1 MPNFASAL
9 ASRNLIRDR
18 TCNSFRFTL
27 TSWPKTRIFLSLSP
41 AWIALL
47 DWFLTHATKPRV
59 SVVSYLNTVP
69 LVWGMLHG
77 EQRGLFDLS
86 FAIPAE
92 CADRLQ
98 SGLADIGIV
107 PAVELNRQKL
117 DIIRGAGIACHG
129 PVRSIFLISKV
140 PYGEIRKLAA
150 DSTSRTSVALSRVIL
165 ARKYGVEPEVRSHA
179 PHLPSMLELA
189 DAALII
195 GDAALVLDPADLP
208 FHVLDL
214 GAEWVQM
221 TGLPM
226 VFAVWAARADL
237 PKQDPQPFLESMR
250 FGIEHV
256 DQIAR
261 SEHAKVGV
269 SEDLARSY
277 LKNNIVFE
285 LGDREYAG
293 LQTFLQYASEL
304 RSPVE
309 GRKVSV

>member
-1 MPNFASAL
+1 
-9 ASRNLIRDR
+9 
-18 TCNSFRFTL
+18 
-27 TSWPKTRIFLSLSP
+27 
-41 AWIALL
+41 
-47 DWFLTHATKPRV
+47 
-59 SVVSYLNTVP
+59 VVSYLNTVP

-86 FAIPAE
+86 FAIPAD

-140 PYGEIRKLAA
+140 PYAEIRKLAT

-165 ARKYGVEPEVRSHA
+165 ARKYGVEPELRSLK
-179 PHLPSMLELA
+179 PHLPSMLEEA

-195 GDAALVLDPADLP
+195 GDAALVLDPAELP

-226 VFAVWAARADL
+226 VFAVWAARGEFPA
-237 PKQDPQPFLESMR
+237 QDPAPFLESMR
-250 FGIEHV
+250 FGRAHV
-256 DQIAR
+256 DDIAR
-261 SEHAKVGV
+261 SEHAKVGI
-269 SEDLARSY
+269 SEELARSY
-277 LKNNIVFE
+277 LRDNIVFE

-293 LQTFLQYASEL
+293 LQKFLQYASDL
-304 RSPVE
+304 RTPAETSPVE
-309 GRKVSV
+309 GRNVTA

>member
-1 MPNFASAL
+1 L
-9 ASRNLIRDR
+9 E
-18 TCNSFRFTL
+18 
-27 TSWPKTRIFLSLSP
+27 LSP
-41 AWIALL
+41 VHSNIVPKILL
-47 DWFLTHATKPRV
+47 LNWFLTPATKPRV

-92 CADRLQ
+92 CADRLE

-117 DIIRGAGIACHG
+117 EIVRGAGIACHG

-165 ARKYGVEPEVRSHA
+165 ARKYGVQPEVRSHA
-179 PHLPSMLELA
+179 PHLPSMLENA

-195 GDAALVLDPADLP
+195 GDAALVLDPDDLP

-226 VFAVWAARADL
+226 VFAVWAARAEL
-237 PKQDPQPFLESMR
+237 PAQDPKPFLDSMLH
-250 FGIEHV
+250 GLAHI
-256 DQIAR
+256 DDIA
-261 SEHAKVGV
+261 A
-269 SEDLARSY
+269 
-277 LKNNIVFE
+277 
-285 LGDREYAG
+285 EYAPKLGIQPDAIKVYLTQNVDYSLDEENRRG
-293 LQTFLQYASEL
+293 LRLFYKLAHEAGIIPTERDLYFA
-304 RSPVE
+304 
-309 GRKVSV
+309 

>member
-1 MPNFASAL
+1 M
-9 ASRNLIRDR
+9 
-18 TCNSFRFTL
+18 
-27 TSWPKTRIFLSLSP
+27 
-41 AWIALL
+41 
-47 DWFLTHATKPRV
+47 
-59 SVVSYLNTVP
+59 VSYLNTVP
-69 LVWGMLHG
+69 LVWGMTHG

-92 CADRLQ
+92 CADRLA

-117 DIIRGAGIACHG
+117 DIIHGAGIACHAA
-129 PVRSIFLISKV
+129 VRSILLISKV
-140 PYGEIRKLAA
+140 PIGEIRKLAT

-165 ARKYGVEPEVRSHA
+165 ARKYGVEPELQSLK
-179 PHLPSMLELA
+179 PHLSAMLENS

-195 GDAALVLDPADLP
+195 GDAALVLEPSELP

-214 GAEWVQM
+214 GAEWTQM

-226 VFAVWAARADL
+226 VFAVWAARGGF
-237 PKQDPQPFLESMR
+237 PTQDPKPFLDSLH
-250 FGIEHV
+250 FGLDHI
-256 DQIAR
+256 DDIAR

-269 SEDLARSY
+269 SEELARSY
-277 LKNNIVFE
+277 LKHNIVFE

-293 LQTFLQYASEL
+293 LEMFLRYAAEL

>member
-1 MPNFASAL
+1 
-9 ASRNLIRDR
+9 
-18 TCNSFRFTL
+18 
-27 TSWPKTRIFLSLSP
+27 
-41 AWIALL
+41 
-47 DWFLTHATKPRV
+47 
-59 SVVSYLNTVP
+59 
-69 LVWGMLHG
+69 MLHG

-92 CADRLQ
+92 CADRLE

-117 DIIRGAGIACHG
+117 EIIRGAGIACHG

-140 PYGEIRKLAA
+140 PYGQIRKLAT

-165 ARKYGVEPEVRSHA
+165 ARKYGVEPELRSHK
-179 PHLPSMLELA
+179 PHLPSMLEEA

-195 GDAALVLDPADLP
+195 GDAALVLDPAELP

-226 VFAVWAARADL
+226 VFAVWAARAEF
-237 PKQDPQPFLESMR
+237 PPQHPAPFLESMR
-250 FGIEHV
+250 FGCAHV
-256 DQIAR
+256 GDIAR

-269 SEDLARSY
+269 SEELARSY
-277 LKNNIVFE
+277 LRDNIVFE

-293 LQTFLQYASEL
+293 LQKFLQYASQL

-309 GRKVSV
+309 EKRVTA

>member
-1 MPNFASAL
+1 
-9 ASRNLIRDR
+9 
-18 TCNSFRFTL
+18 
-27 TSWPKTRIFLSLSP
+27 
-41 AWIALL
+41 
-47 DWFLTHATKPRV
+47 
-59 SVVSYLNTVP
+59 
-69 LVWGMLHG
+69 MLHG

-98 SGLADIGIV
+98 SGMADIGIV

-117 DIIRGAGIACHG
+117 EIIRGAGIACHG

-140 PYGEIRKLAA
+140 PYEDIRMLAA

-165 ARKYGVEPEVRSHA
+165 ARKYGVQPEVRSHA
-179 PHLPSMLELA
+179 PHLPSMLEAA

-195 GDAALVLDPADLP
+195 GDAALVLDPTTLP

-214 GAEWVQM
+214 GAEWVKM

-226 VFAVWAARADL
+226 VFAVWAARAEF
-237 PKQDPQPFLESMR
+237 PRQDPAPFLESMR
-250 FGIEHV
+250 FGCEHV
-256 DQIAR
+256 ADIAR

-269 SEDLARSY
+269 SEELACSY
-277 LKNNIVFE
+277 LQNNIVFA

-293 LQTFLQYASEL
+293 LKTFLQYASEL
-304 RSPVE
+304 RDASELPDASRLRAPVE
-309 GRKVSV
+309 EKKASV

>member
-1 MPNFASAL
+1 
-9 ASRNLIRDR
+9 
-18 TCNSFRFTL
+18 
-27 TSWPKTRIFLSLSP
+27 
-41 AWIALL
+41 
-47 DWFLTHATKPRV
+47 
-59 SVVSYLNTVP
+59 
-69 LVWGMLHG
+69 MLHG
-77 EQRGLFDLS
+77 EQRGIFDLS

-117 DIIRGAGIACHG
+117 EIIHGAGIACHG

-140 PYGEIRKLAA
+140 PYQEIRKLAA
-150 DSTSRTSVALSRVIL
+150 DSTSRTSAALSRVIL
-165 ARKYGVEPEVRSHA
+165 ARKYGVEPEVRSHH
-179 PHLPSMLELA
+179 PHLPSMLAQA

-195 GDAALVLDPADLP
+195 GDAALVLDPANLP
-208 FHVLDL
+208 FRVLDL

-226 VFAVWAARADL
+226 VFAVWAARGEF
-237 PKQDPQPFLESMR
+237 PKQDPEPFLESMR
-250 FGIEHV
+250 FGLAHI
-256 DQIAR
+256 DDIAR

-269 SEDLARSY
+269 SEELARTY
-277 LKNNIVFE
+277 LRDNIVFE

-293 LQTFLQYASEL
+293 LRTFLQYASEL

-309 GRKVSV
+309 ERKVSV

>member
-1 MPNFASAL
+1 MPNRASAR
-9 ASRNLIRDR
+9 ASRNLILDSA
-18 TCNSFRFTL
+18 CNSFLSTL
-27 TSWPKTRIFLSLSP
+27 TSWPNIEIFLRP
-41 AWIALL
+41 LL
-47 DWFLTHATKPRV
+47 NWFLTFATKPRV
-59 SVVSYLNTVP
+59 SVVSYLNTAP
-69 LVWGMLHG
+69 LVWGMAHG
-77 EQRGLFDLS
+77 NQSGLFDLS

-92 CADRLQ
+92 CADRLE

-117 DIIRGAGIACHG
+117 EIIRGAGIACHG

-140 PYGEIRKLAA
+140 PYARIRKLAT

-165 ARKYGVEPEVRSHA
+165 ARKYGVEPEVHSHA
-179 PHLPSMLELA
+179 PHLPSMLENA

-214 GAEWVQM
+214 GDEWVQL

-226 VFAVWAARADL
+226 VFAVWAARAEL
-237 PKQDPQPFLESMR
+237 PAQDPKPFLDSMR
-250 FGIEHV
+250 YGLAHI
-256 DQIAR
+256 DDIAR

-293 LQTFLQYASEL
+293 LKTFLQYASEL
-304 RSPVE
+304 GGPQGRPAKE
-309 GRKVSV
+309 RKVSV